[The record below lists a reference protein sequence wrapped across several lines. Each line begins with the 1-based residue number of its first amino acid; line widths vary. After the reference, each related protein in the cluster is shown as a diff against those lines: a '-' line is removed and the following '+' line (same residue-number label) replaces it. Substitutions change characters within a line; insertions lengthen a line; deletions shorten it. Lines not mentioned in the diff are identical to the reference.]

1 MTSEILIMTNDT
13 IIMGADSAVT
23 IDNRKTHTGANKLFG
38 LSNEPPMAIMIFG
51 TATFGSVSLESLIR
65 DYRKQNNFKELED
78 ILLIKKSFINYLNNI
93 SYEVTDF
100 EYKLALFK
108 ENLLHRL
115 DYTSNN
121 DLSEFLY
128 NYKDMEILPFLENNP
143 SFDVEFEDIIKLLD
157 VDIDILKKYFSVV
170 LTDSS
175 TGVVIAGFNK
185 NNFKPSYVYFDL
197 ITKYGDKIII
207 SDFDSHINCKRNFII
222 PFAQNDVTDAF
233 ISGINDDYIDFLEY
247 YIYNYNYS
255 CSSELIEFLIEKEAI
270 DVGFVKNNL
279 EEIKRLYKNNAEGFM
294 KLLKNFKENYGDFI
308 SDGIGTVSTEVLVTI
323 AGDMIESTSLKRKL
337 DSNLDSVGG
346 DIDIIIITRDGLT
359 YKNKIDYTK
368 KKCLQNKEKS

>member
-143 SFDVEFEDIIKLLD
+143 
-157 VDIDILKKYFSVV
+157 
-170 LTDSS
+170 
-175 TGVVIAGFNK
+175 
-185 NNFKPSYVYFDL
+185 
-197 ITKYGDKIII
+197 
-207 SDFDSHINCKRNFII
+207 
-222 PFAQNDVTDAF
+222 
-233 ISGINDDYIDFLEY
+233 FL
-247 YIYNYNYS
+247 
-255 CSSELIEFLIEKEAI
+255 
-270 DVGFVKNNL
+270 
-279 EEIKRLYKNNAEGFM
+279 M
-294 KLLKNFKENYGDFI
+294 
-308 SDGIGTVSTEVLVTI
+308 
-323 AGDMIESTSLKRKL
+323 
-337 DSNLDSVGG
+337 SNL
-346 DIDIIIITRDGLT
+346 
-359 YKNKIDYTK
+359 KI
-368 KKCLQNKEKS
+368 